1 MNAKLTFISAGAGSG
16 KTHRLTDILYKELS
30 AKQVRPAGVIAT
42 TFTRKAATELRE
54 RVRGHLLEQ
63 GEFDLANAMGQA
75 RIGTVNAVCGEL
87 LRRFAFEA
95 GLPTEQ
101 TVLEEEQAAL
111 LLRHAIDTVQ
121 DGVEAT
127 TLLALRQRLGIDDAT
142 WQDNFRSLVSAV
154 RSNAIDP
161 GQLATIADENAAD
174 LLSHFPATTDDDLTA
189 QLEAALDAALPDLRK
204 AAGTVQT
211 THKYIDAADKFQRG
225 LRHGNAAW
233 SDWVK
238 FSKDEPAAALRP
250 LVQDIKRIAGRV
262 REHSGLHT
270 DLRDYLN
277 RQFDLCARVLEVYS
291 QIKVDRGVID
301 FTDQERLLLNL
312 LEESSFVTE
321 TLGEEL
327 DLLMVD
333 EFQDTSPIQLALFL
347 KLTQLAKQVYWVG
360 DIKQAIYGFRG
371 SDTELM
377 EAILAELSAL
387 GGTKD
392 RLDRSWRSRKLLVDL
407 VNAIFIPAFA
417 PALPEEDVAL
427 KAQRSEKLDDAP
439 LGFWRLPGKVSEQV
453 EALGVALR
461 ELVASGYIIHDKPA
475 KCLRPLRLGDIAI
488 LRRSN
493 DNVTATAIAL
503 RAVGVPAMTAQP
515 GLLATPE
522 AVLALACL
530 RRLNDPGDTI
540 ASAEI
545 ISLADGGEPEAWVAD
560 RLDYLNQAGDPAR
573 WRETG
578 ATAHPLLARLARLRE
593 EMPVMAPAEA
603 LETAIADCQL
613 TGIVLRWT
621 GSADVARLRLANLD
635 ALIAM
640 AHDYETICAGARHAA
655 SVSGL
660 LLWLNEQAAEENDSL
675 ALPAIDA
682 VQVMTHHKAKGLEWP
697 VVVMMDTHGNVKDAL
712 WDNLRATS
720 RQAISAAAPLQDRTL
735 RLWPWP
741 FGSQAYAPF
750 RDEIATTP
758 VARHFREVAQA
769 EAKRVLYVSM
779 TRARDLLIFAVPQKS
794 PSGEWLETL
803 DAPWLVPGENDTEIR
818 LPDGTTSPL
827 LPMPDIDVEPKTK
840 SSETLF
846 WHADP
851 SVRHERLPRIF
862 NPSKAESPPMTI
874 AETVTIGNRIT
885 VGSDLEW
892 STVGHAV
899 HAALALA
906 FVDLERPVTP
916 GDVEGILR
924 GYDLLP
930 HISPASMADQVNAIT
945 QWVRARW
952 PSASALPE
960 WPVEAIMPNGQI
972 LNGRIDLL
980 LDQGDH
986 WILIDHKSNPEKSST
1001 WPELANTHGGQMLAY
1016 QAAIEAASGKP
1027 VKEMW
1032 LVFPVSAGAIRIE
1045 QVSSA

>member
-54 RVRGHLLEQ
+54 RVRGYLLEQ

-121 DGVEAT
+121 DGGEAIA
-127 TLLALRQRLGIDDAT
+127 LLGLRQRLGIDDAT
-142 WQDNFRSLVSAV
+142 WQDNFRSLVATV
-154 RSNAIDP
+154 RANAIDP
-161 GQLATIADENAAD
+161 AQLAAIAAENVAD
-174 LLSHFPATTDDDLTA
+174 LLCHFPSATDDDLTA
-189 QLEAALDAALPDLRK
+189 QLEAALDAALPELRK

-225 LRHGNAAW
+225 LRHGNAGW
-233 SDWVK
+233 SEWVK
-238 FSKDEPAAALRP
+238 FSKEEPAAALRP
-250 LVQDIKRIAGRV
+250 LVQDIQSIAGRV
-262 REHSGLHT
+262 REHAGLHA
-270 DLRDYLN
+270 DLRDYLR
-277 RQFDLCARVLEVYS
+277 RQFDLCAGVLEVYS
-291 QIKVDRGVID
+291 LIKVERGVID

-312 LEESSFVTE
+312 LEASPFVIQ

-377 EAILAELSAL
+377 EAILVELSAL

-392 RLDRSWRSRKLLVDL
+392 RLNRSWRSRKPLVEL
-407 VNAIFIPAFA
+407 VNALFIPAFA
-417 PALPEEDVAL
+417 PALPAKDVAL
-427 KAQRSEKLDDAP
+427 EAQRSEKMDGAP
-439 LGFWRLPGKVSEQV
+439 LGFWRLPGKVSEQG
-453 EALGVALR
+453 EALGIALR
-461 ELVASGYIIHDKPA
+461 ELIASEYIVHDKPA
-475 KCLRPLRLGDIAI
+475 NCLRPVRLGDIAI

-493 DNVTATAIAL
+493 DNVTATAVAL
-503 RAVGVPAMTAQP
+503 RSVGVPAMTAQP

-545 ISLADGGEPEAWVAD
+545 ISLADGSEPETWVAD
-560 RLDYLNQAGDPAR
+560 RLDYLNQGGDPAR

-578 ATAHPLLARLARLRE
+578 DTAHPLLARLARLRE

-603 LETAIADCQL
+603 LETAIAVCQL

-640 AHDYETICAGARHAA
+640 AREYETNCAGARHAA

-660 LLWLNEQAAEENDSL
+660 LLWLSEQAAENNDSL

-712 WDNLRATS
+712 WNSLRATS
-720 RQAISAAAPLQDRTL
+720 RQPISAAAPLQYRTL

-750 RDEIATTP
+750 RDEIAATP
-758 VARHFREVAQA
+758 VAQYFRDVARA

-779 TRARDLLIFAVPQKS
+779 TRARDLLIFAVPQKT

-803 DAPWLVPGENDTEIR
+803 DAPWLIPGEKDEEIR
-818 LPDGTTSPL
+818 LPDGTPIPL
-827 LPMPDIDVEPKTK
+827 LPMPDIDVEPAPKPA
-840 SSETLF
+840 ETLF
-846 WHADP
+846 WYADP
-851 SVRHERLPRIF
+851 SGRQERLPRIF
-862 NPSKAESPPMTI
+862 SPSKAESPPMTI
-874 AETVTIGNRIT
+874 TETVTIGNRIS
-885 VGSDLEW
+885 VGSGLDW
-892 STVGHAV
+892 ATVGHAV

-906 FVDLERPVTP
+906 FVDMEKPAVPEDFET
-916 GDVEGILR
+916 ILR

-930 HISPASMADQVNAIT
+930 HISHVALAGQVNAIV
-945 QWVRARW
+945 QWVRQRW
-952 PSASALPE
+952 PEANALPE
-960 WPVEAIMPNGQI
+960 WPVEAVIPNGQI

-980 LDQGDH
+980 LDLGDH
-986 WILIDHKSNPEKSST
+986 WILLDHKSNPEKPSV
-1001 WPELANTHGGQMLAY
+1001 WPELANNHGGQMLAY
-1016 QAAIEAASGKP
+1016 RQAIEAASGKP
-1027 VKEMW
+1027 VKEIW
-1032 LVFPVSAGAIRIE
+1032 LVLPVSAGALRIE
-1045 QVSSA
+1045 ATLSP